1 MPEYKLR
8 YPCDQQKQQAY
19 EDACDCISSGV
30 GMTAWKSCGLSL
42 SQRYKVWWRAAQD
55 VGNLEM
61 VQEEESWQNLK

>member
-19 EDACDCISSGV
+19 ENACDCIMWGL

-42 SQRYKVWWRAAQD
+42 SQRYKVWWKAAQD

-61 VQEEESWQNLK
+61 I